1 MKRYAKI
8 VVALLCVVCVLALC
22 IAPYVDIPVTV
33 LESLQTAILLMV
45 LLLAA
50 SVLLA
55 NILLS
60 HLARFQQ
67 VGRTRISHST
77 LIRLFLLPFE
87 TNCVQ
92 QC

>member
-1 MKRYAKI
+1 MTRCAKI

-67 VGRTRISHST
+67 VARASYTT
-77 LIRLFLLPFE
+77 LNRPILLPLE
-87 TNCVQ
+87 KNCVQ

>member
-1 MKRYAKI
+1 MTRCAKI

-33 LESLQTAILLMV
+33 LKSLRTAILLMA

-50 SVLLA
+50 SLLLV
-55 NILLS
+55 NILLF
-60 HLARFQQ
+60 HLTLFRQ
-67 VGRTRISHST
+67 VTRISHTT
-77 LIRLFLLPFE
+77 LIRPFLLPLE